1 MWEMGTLK
9 KVVDD
14 QDRNQQGV
22 QALETG
28 LGVLEALINS
38 SRSLMLKEVA
48 ERAAVHPAKA
58 HRYLVS
64 FVRMGYAVQDD
75 DGLYRL
81 GPTALRAGMACID
94 QTDALRL
101 ARPVLDELS
110 SELDESFSAA
120 VWGTHGPTIV
130 LWRDS
135 TRAISV
141 NIRPGSVLTV
151 LSSAAGRV
159 FLAYLDARVSAPFV
173 EKEMLERKAD
183 RGKRS
188 LTTTRDVEAIKAEVR
203 RNGTAI
209 VSGEVREGI
218 SAVAVPV
225 FNHEGNIVLV
235 FASFGSE
242 RTFDIAPDGKPTK
255 ALKKAAANLSLQL
268 GFTLRGG
275 SSPST

>member
-1 MWEMGTLK
+1 M
-9 KVVDD
+9 DD
-14 QDRNQQGV
+14 EEKGQHGV

-64 FVRMGYAVQDD
+64 FVRMGYVVQEDN
-75 DGLYRL
+75 GLYRL

-101 ARPVLDELS
+101 ARRVLDELS
-110 SELDESFSAA
+110 LELDESFSAA
-120 VWGTHGPTIV
+120 VWGNHGPTIV

-135 TRAISV
+135 TRALSV
-141 NIRPGSVLTV
+141 NIRPGSVLPV

-159 FLAYLDARVSAPFV
+159 FLSYLDVRISAPFV
-173 EKEMLERKAD
+173 EQEMRERKAV
-183 RGKRS
+183 RGNRTPTPT
-188 LTTTRDVEAIKAEVR
+188 LDVEAIKAEVR
-203 RNGTAI
+203 RTGAAI

-225 FNHEGNIVLV
+225 LNHEGRIVLV
-235 FASFGSE
+235 LASFGSE
-242 RTFDIAPDGKPTK
+242 RSFDIAPDGAPIR
-255 ALKKAAANLSLQL
+255 ALKRAAASLSLQL
-268 GFTLRGG
+268 GFNQDARQAL
-275 SSPST
+275 